1 MGGSLAFGGGMMR
14 GCVRF
19 RPLIAASIDR
29 EIGPGGALDLAR
41 HLGNCT
47 GCQGESLRQREFAED
62 FSRLPEIEPPE
73 HFAARIMTRVRAL
86 GPVLRRVGA
95 CAFFTL
101 LWAGTW
107 VASRVPN
114 GAGGMPAQLR
124 FGWNGAW
131 DGTASGFGRSVLF
144 VLSEI
149 FSPRSNL
156 SRESS
161 PASFGGTVPL
171 ALPVLAVTVLLV
183 AISLWIASLPHS
195 KQCEESLTQG

>member
-1 MGGSLAFGGGMMR
+1 MGGSLAFGGGVMR

-19 RPLIAASIDR
+19 RPQIAASIDR

-47 GCQGESLRQREFAED
+47 GCNRESLRQREFAED

-73 HFAARIMTRVRAL
+73 HFSVRVMTRVRAL

-114 GAGGMPAQLR
+114 AAGAMPSQVR
-124 FGWNGAW
+124 FGWNGAL
-131 DGTASGFGRSVLF
+131 DGTVSGLGRSVLF
-144 VLSEI
+144 VLSEV
-149 FSPRSNL
+149 FSPRTNL
-156 SRESS
+156 SPRS
-161 PASFGGTVPL
+161 PSASFGGTAPL
-171 ALPVLAVTVLLV
+171 ALPVLVVTILLV
-183 AISLWIASLPHS
+183 AISLWIASFPHS
-195 KQCEESLTQG
+195 KRREESLTKG